1 MPIPLLFIGLV
12 AVSSATGLGS
22 TIKAGIDQ
30 NRAKSINQNSEQRID
45 GSANRLENLRKQCG
59 TALEVLGHEKIFVL
73 NGSVNAFLTS
83 FRKIKNV
90 DFTQSAGLLELHK
103 LHIDQKSFDALEK
116 MGDFASAV
124 AKGSLAGIAGGT
136 IAAYGAYSAA
146 ATLATASTGTAIG
159 TLSGAAATNATL
171 AFFGGGSLAAGGM
184 GMLAGTAILGGL
196 VAGPA
201 LLVLGM
207 ITGAKAGKKYENA
220 KSHAAEADVICEQF
234 EAGSEQCIAIRRRT
248 YMFYS
253 LLARLDAYF
262 MPLIHS
268 MEEIIRT
275 EGVDYSIY
283 SMESKRTIA
292 KVASIAVTI
301 KSILDTPILSD
312 NGSLTEESGAISSK
326 IKEKISALEV

>member
-45 GSANRLENLRKQCG
+45 GAAHRLENLRKQCG
-59 TALEVLGHEKIFVL
+59 TALEDLGIEKIFVL

-90 DFTQSAGLLELHK
+90 DFTQSAGLIELHK
-103 LHIDQKSFDALEK
+103 LHIDQKSFDALEN

-207 ITGAKAGKKYENA
+207 ITGAKAGKEYENA

-253 LLARLDAYF
+253 MLARLDAYF

-268 MEEIIRT
+268 MEEIILT

-292 KVASIAVTI
+292 KVASVAVTI
-301 KSILDTPILSD
+301 KSILDTPILSE
-312 NGSLTEESGAISSK
+312 NGSLTEESSAMSSNVKDK
-326 IKEKISALEV
+326 IKALEA